1 MKQLDADGFELQ
13 PERYQAIDTLNR
25 ESYLFHEE
33 PLFRVLQSI
42 HSAGPPREKYPARKL
57 GRRLL
62 AGNMSPGPLYG
73 PSSLTQEERR
83 LQASGNID
91 AFLLAHNFE
100 KSQVRMLNPERNYD
114 TPLTSLF
121 VEAASY
127 AHDTAGVPRFE
138 RESDLLYTFSP
149 ELVLAARPADC
160 PIVFLSARTPHG
172 ELFSLLHLSWL
183 GVAHDYIAQ
192 AKLQYD
198 ELQVEWASAR
208 MYVTPGGHS
217 DTFTFTEFEDYNP
230 LQKYPAHA
238 AMFTHVR

>member
-91 AFLLAHNFE
+91 AFYWHITLKNRRCAC
-100 KSQVRMLNPERNYD
+100 
-114 TPLTSLF
+114 LTRS
-121 VEAASY
+121 EITTR
-127 AHDTAGVPRFE
+127 H
-138 RESDLLYTFSP
+138 
-149 ELVLAARPADC
+149 
-160 PIVFLSARTPHG
+160 
-172 ELFSLLHLSWL
+172 
-183 GVAHDYIAQ
+183 
-192 AKLQYD
+192 
-198 ELQVEWASAR
+198 
-208 MYVTPGGHS
+208 
-217 DTFTFTEFEDYNP
+217 
-230 LQKYPAHA
+230 
-238 AMFTHVR
+238 